1 MNRRAGAVALAV
13 FVVGAA
19 LLAVQTG
26 LVADETERD
35 TVVVESADG
44 ERLAAVEARIADTDA
59 ERYRGLSDTESLDRN
74 EGMLFVHPEVGVQR
88 YVMRDMAFPLDIIF
102 VAADGTV
109 TEIHHAPVPPEG
121 TNGDD
126 LTRYRGEGK
135 YVLEVRRGFANRTGL
150 AVGDRV
156 IVPEQYRDDE

>member
-1 MNRRAGAVALAV
+1 VDRRAGAVALGV
-13 FVVGAA
+13 FLLGAT

-26 LVADETERD
+26 LVADETDRD

-44 ERLAAVEARIADTDA
+44 ERLAAVDVRVADTDA
-59 ERYRGLSDTESLDRN
+59 ERYRGLSDTASLDRN
-74 EGMLFVHPEVGVQR
+74 EGMLFVHPEEGVKT
-88 YVMRDMAFPLDIIF
+88 YVMRDMAFPLDIVF

-109 TEIHHAPVPPEG
+109 TEIHHAPVPPAG
-121 TNGDD
+121 TDD
-126 LTRYRGEGK
+126 LTRYSGEAK

-156 IVPEQYRDDE
+156 IVPEQYRDD